1 MNKTQLSMGFVLG
14 LVVTFF
20 IIMAFVSIHY
30 GITLS
35 GTQADKLK
43 KLESDAV
50 QIATVVSALPEL
62 QCTRNNDVTVNC
74 INKIDVQELND
85 LMMNVANFQKKY
97 RLFYQSLFGFSKITL
112 YEDYVNE
119 CNDGMDN
126 DNGGDIDTSD
136 ADCAGVSMSES
147 NECNDGM
154 DNDGD
159 GNTDGTDTD
168 CAGVSMSEETTSIVI
183 YNNPGDTD
191 INRRH
196 FTLTVKK
203 MIYNPLGDGNCFAL
217 GK

>member
-97 RLFYQSLFGFSKITL
+97 RLFYQSLFGFSK
-112 YEDYVNE
+112 
-119 CNDGMDN
+119 
-126 DNGGDIDTSD
+126 
-136 ADCAGVSMSES
+136 
-147 NECNDGM
+147 
-154 DNDGD
+154 
-159 GNTDGTDTD
+159 
-168 CAGVSMSEETTSIVI
+168 
-183 YNNPGDTD
+183 
-191 INRRH
+191 
-196 FTLTVKK
+196 
-203 MIYNPLGDGNCFAL
+203 
-217 GK
+217 